1 MNRDDFAAQ
10 MDYVALSSKLVA
22 PQALSFLGDTVLF
35 TGETPYLS
43 SDMMRLLPAQVECY
57 EDSDLPDEV
66 SDGYPLV
73 PEDVRFSIVVMGR
86 TDCSEEDIDYV
97 LATSGDSPLI
107 FLPQEGFLDRLLFG
121 HDWWHDYP
129 DLLNEALESH
139 PGLRYA
145 KSLTTF
151 PWPTTEA
158 EESSGAGESEAEF
171 RAETP
176 LHKQGYRINGLSRAD
191 RWEVLRTK
199 AVPNLGLEE
208 VATTIARHCRTRKRQ
223 VGGRQKFFH
232 AITEWEHDLARL
244 KTEMYLGHG
253 PHFAWPPSE
262 PW

>member
-1 MNRDDFAAQ
+1 MNREDFAVQ
-10 MDYVALSSKLVA
+10 MDYVALLSKLVA
-22 PQALSFLGDTVLF
+22 PQALSLLNDTILF

-43 SDMMRLLPAQVECY
+43 SDLMRLLPTQVECY
-57 EDSDLPDEV
+57 EDFV
-66 SDGYPLV
+66 V
-73 PEDVRFSIVVMGR
+73 PEFVPEGVRFSIVVIGR
-86 TDCSEEDIDYV
+86 GGFSEEDIDYV
-97 LATSGDSPLI
+97 LATSGDSPPI

-139 PGLRYA
+139 PSLRYA
-145 KSLTTF
+145 KSLSTF

-171 RAETP
+171 RADTR
-176 LHKQGYRINGLSRAD
+176 LHKQGYRITGLSRAD
-191 RWEVLRTK
+191 RWEVLKTK

-223 VGGRQKFFH
+223 VGGRQKFSH

-253 PHFAWPPSE
+253 PRFAWPPSE